1 MDDNPNCMSDQE
13 AQRAVELPERVA
25 ERVEA
30 RLPFTEFDSVDEYV
44 TFVVEEVLYA
54 VEEAADEDHEAVDEA
69 EVRSRLE
76 SLGYLE

>member
-1 MDDNPNCMSDQE
+1 MQDEDTQG
-13 AQRAVELPERVA
+13 VELPQRVA

-30 RLPFTEFDSVDEYV
+30 RVPYTEFDSVDEYV

-54 VEEAADEDHEAVDEA
+54 VEEASDEDVEPVDEA

>member
-1 MDDNPNCMSDQE
+1 MQDEDTQG
-13 AQRAVELPERVA
+13 VELPKRVA

-30 RLPFTEFDSVDEYV
+30 RVPFTEFDSVDEYV

-54 VEEAADEDHEAVDEA
+54 VEEASDEDAEPVDEA

>member
-1 MDDNPNCMSDQE
+1 MQDEDT
-13 AQRAVELPERVA
+13 RGVELPRRVV

-30 RLPFTEFDSVDEYV
+30 RVPLTEFDTVDEYV

-54 VEEAADEDHEAVDEA
+54 VEEASDEDAEPVDEA

>member
-1 MDDNPNCMSDQE
+1 MPDEDTE
-13 AQRAVELPERVA
+13 RVELPRRVV
-25 ERVEA
+25 ERVED
-30 RLPFTEFDSVDEYV
+30 RVPFTEFDSVDEYV

-54 VEEAADEDHEAVDEA
+54 VEEATDEDPEPVDEA

>member
-1 MDDNPNCMSDQE
+1 MSDQE

-30 RLPFTEFDSVDEYV
+30 RLQFTEFDSVDEYV

-54 VEEAADEDHEAVDEA
+54 VEEAADEDLEAVDEA

>member
-1 MDDNPNCMSDQE
+1 MQDEDTQG
-13 AQRAVELPERVA
+13 VELPRRVV

-30 RLPFTEFDSVDEYV
+30 RVPLTEFDSVDEYV

-54 VEEAADEDHEAVDEA
+54 VEEASDEDAEPVDEA

>member
-1 MDDNPNCMSDQE
+1 MSDQE
-13 AQRAVELPERVA
+13 AQRAVDLPERVA

-30 RLPFTEFDSVDEYV
+30 RLQFTEFDSVDEYV

-54 VEEAADEDHEAVDEA
+54 VEEAADEDLEAVDEA